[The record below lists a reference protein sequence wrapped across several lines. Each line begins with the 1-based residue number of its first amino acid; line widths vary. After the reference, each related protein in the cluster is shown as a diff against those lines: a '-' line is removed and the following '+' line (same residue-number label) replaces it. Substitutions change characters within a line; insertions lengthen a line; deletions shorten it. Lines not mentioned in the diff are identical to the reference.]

1 MMVLLFI
8 IICIFIYLIH
18 VLIYPERY

>member
-1 MMVLLFI
+1 MVLRFI

>member
-1 MMVLLFI
+1 MVLLFI

>member
-1 MMVLLFI
+1 MMVLRFI